1 MAIVKSSAEFSLLR
15 SQQNQILIPLSI
27 TEKQP
32 RRYINANVAI
42 AIGLGQEPRM
52 SWFRTDQTGIVE
64 RNGETERYAIYV
76 KRDSELSGTHKT
88 LIP

>member
-1 MAIVKSSAEFSLLR
+1 
-15 SQQNQILIPLSI
+15 
-27 TEKQP
+27 
-32 RRYINANVAI
+32 
-42 AIGLGQEPRM
+42 M